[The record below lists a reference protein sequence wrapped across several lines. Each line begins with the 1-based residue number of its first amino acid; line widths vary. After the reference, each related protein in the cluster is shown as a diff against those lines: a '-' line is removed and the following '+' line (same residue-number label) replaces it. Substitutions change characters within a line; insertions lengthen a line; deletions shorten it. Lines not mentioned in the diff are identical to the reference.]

1 MDDPRVHLA
10 PAHLGRLRQGQL
22 KTLCGRL
29 AVTELSP
36 FAAATPNRCR
46 TCYSKVDDE
55 GMLDAEVAEASDK
68 EEAREEEMN
77 LAALSPEVRTAAER
91 FELETGRSLDA
102 NLGPGPVDERM
113 IELFLILNGYAPR
126 DVASVR
132 STGDE

>member
-36 FAAATPNRCR
+36 FAAAIPNRCR

-55 GMLDAEVAEASDK
+55 GMLDVEALK
-68 EEAREEEMN
+68 QVPQKKPAKKK
-77 LAALSPEVRTAAER
+77 
-91 FELETGRSLDA
+91 
-102 NLGPGPVDERM
+102 
-113 IELFLILNGYAPR
+113 
-126 DVASVR
+126 
-132 STGDE
+132 

>member
-10 PAHLGRLRQGQL
+10 PAYLGRLRQGNL

-55 GMLDAEVAEASDK
+55 GMVDIEMVKRASATQRPAK
-68 EEAREEEMN
+68 KK
-77 LAALSPEVRTAAER
+77 
-91 FELETGRSLDA
+91 
-102 NLGPGPVDERM
+102 
-113 IELFLILNGYAPR
+113 
-126 DVASVR
+126 
-132 STGDE
+132 

>member
-46 TCYSKVDDE
+46 TCYSRVDDE
-55 GMLDAEVAEASDK
+55 GMLDAEVLKQVPQKKPAK
-68 EEAREEEMN
+68 KK
-77 LAALSPEVRTAAER
+77 
-91 FELETGRSLDA
+91 
-102 NLGPGPVDERM
+102 
-113 IELFLILNGYAPR
+113 
-126 DVASVR
+126 
-132 STGDE
+132 